1 MAEFLDEEMVASYSI
16 EIIGIERT
24 KSEMERLGKA
34 IISLRL
40 TDYNPGTPGGG
51 TVTNAAYRNSRAS
64 RLSKGDIFRGRIDKL
79 EGRVQAAASRA
90 MAAAMTKGREIQ
102 QEVLRAA
109 TTETGLSGRSHTR
122 GGRKG
127 PGRND
132 SGETIAAIKNNVE
145 TSRTKTTTNIIGW
158 HGWPS
163 FERASKAG
171 YQEIGTRGRPSAQV
185 KGATVNRKV
194 KKPARIPGKKKA
206 AGRGVPAAN
215 SLGASILVVREKL
228 QAELQRLQP

>member
-1 MAEFLDEEMVASYSI
+1 MAEFLAEEMVASYAI

-24 KSEMERLGKA
+24 KSEMKRLDEA
-34 IISLRL
+34 IVSLRL
-40 TDYNPGTPGGG
+40 TDYNQGAPGGG

-64 RLSKGDIFRGRIDKL
+64 RLSKGDIFSARIDQL
-79 EGRVQAAASRA
+79 EGRVQSAASKA

-102 QEVLRAA
+102 QEVLKAA
-109 TTETGLSGRSHTR
+109 TTETGLSGASHSK

-145 TSRTKTTTNIIGW
+145 TSKTATTTNIIGW

-163 FERASKAG
+163 SERASKAG
-171 YQEIGTRGRPSAQV
+171 YQEIGTRGRASAQV
-185 KGATVNRKV
+185 EGATVNRKV
-194 KKPARIPGKKKA
+194 KKPARTPGKKKA

-228 QAELQRLQP
+228 KAELQRFQP